1 MQESTEAPLTRTRD
15 FAQALL
21 HGEVSGYAVCAK
33 PLRFSQLPESVA
45 TTFAELGEMNC
56 YYVFEKQDEAEQRL
70 AQIPSN
76 DALGWIFSV
85 KEVSYLIHLGPNDG
99 PKLDPAGFPFEMK
112 GFVVDKSGTVT
123 EWVHP
128 GRFGWRGPPDETG
141 PPDEAGRPDTESF
154 ELSLRA
160 RIESLMRRMF
170 GQ

>member
-1 MQESTEAPLTRTRD
+1 MQESTEAPFTRTRD

-56 YYVFEKQDEAEQRL
+56 YYVFEKQAEAEQRL

-85 KEVSYLIHLGPNDG
+85 KEVSYLRHLGPNDG
-99 PKLDPAGFPFEMK
+99 PKLDPADFPFEMK
-112 GFVVDKSGTVT
+112 GFVVNGFIPAGSAGV
-123 EWVHP
+123 
-128 GRFGWRGPPDETG
+128 GRRTKLGLRTKLVGRTRSHSSSVSVRGLN
-141 PPDEAGRPDTESF
+141 R
-154 ELSLRA
+154 
-160 RIESLMRRMF
+160 
-170 GQ
+170 